1 MPRDSLRD
9 GGGSFWEE
17 GSDDRCHEVR
27 LGQSNMGRPPG
38 PAVRSGAVP
47 WKSQRGEVWPRFEER
62 QQQVGVVAGV
72 PKVHSEGSLCPDVG
86 ISRGLPL
93 CRAFA
98 QGCGHSHREQRGP
111 AGAIEPKGDVHQE
124 AGIRGSRSI
133 SPQATGAHPYGQEQV
148 GHSPTGQGQERTQ
161 DDAIDQEKSE
171 DRSDQGRGSNEHPR
185 GPIISQAWQSSD
197 SRSTGAG
204 DGSGL
209 RRLGAGAA
217 STQLLREK
225 TPEIDDDALLSQ
237 ETDESVGTYTH
248 KLTKEDRSKICAV
261 LKGVQEELDEC
272 FASIPTHKCDLLEV
286 CCGKDSGL
294 TQVVLENGGKAFRV
308 GYHNDMNLV
317 SDHGLQR
324 AKEFAR
330 IVKPKWMWISPTCG
344 PTSPIQNLN
353 QKSEQQIKN
362 LQTKV
367 RKSKKLTKACVE
379 LAKEQVERGGE
390 CVWEWPWVN
399 GGWDFRVVKEF
410 IKWLVDKGLFHR
422 VRLDGCQVDARTH
435 DTHEL
440 MLKPWKIITT
450 SEHMA
455 QCLDLRCTHDH
466 DHAPCMGHDRAHKS
480 ELYPRK
486 MCERVSRV
494 VLDYLHHSPH
504 ELETMF
510 VSDGNQDEFIGMTAE
525 EKGIPPLDA
534 SELKKMQEV
543 VRKLHVRSGHPSNR
557 ALMNTLRARGADPR
571 IVELA
576 QNHQCD
582 DCKEIA
588 LPVPHRHV
596 TLHQCTTLWHT
607 LQIDIAQLP
616 VANEVVHFLVM
627 CDEASHF
634 CNVAELFRHH
644 KQESRNA
651 TSQEVIKALEQ
662 VWFQN
667 HGPPNVV
674 RCDPEGCFR
683 GIALSDYL
691 SARGVELLPCAGE
704 DHGQIGTV
712 ERLINKIKTDARTL
726 LRSIDVDP
734 YIGILHVVGAHN
746 MLDRIGGYAPIQW
759 TYGRFPEADGR

>member
-1 MPRDSLRD
+1 M
-9 GGGSFWEE
+9 
-17 GSDDRCHEVR
+17 
-27 LGQSNMGRPPG
+27 
-38 PAVRSGAVP
+38 
-47 WKSQRGEVWPRFEER
+47 
-62 QQQVGVVAGV
+62 
-72 PKVHSEGSLCPDVG
+72 
-86 ISRGLPL
+86 
-93 CRAFA
+93 
-98 QGCGHSHREQRGP
+98 
-111 AGAIEPKGDVHQE
+111 
-124 AGIRGSRSI
+124 
-133 SPQATGAHPYGQEQV
+133 
-148 GHSPTGQGQERTQ
+148 
-161 DDAIDQEKSE
+161 
-171 DRSDQGRGSNEHPR
+171 
-185 GPIISQAWQSSD
+185 
-197 SRSTGAG
+197 
-204 DGSGL
+204 
-209 RRLGAGAA
+209 
-217 STQLLREK
+217 
-225 TPEIDDDALLSQ
+225 
-237 ETDESVGTYTH
+237 
-248 KLTKEDRSKICAV
+248 
-261 LKGVQEELDEC
+261 
-272 FASIPTHKCDLLEV
+272 
-286 CCGKDSGL
+286 
-294 TQVVLENGGKAFRV
+294 
-308 GYHNDMNLV
+308 
-317 SDHGLQR
+317 
-324 AKEFAR
+324 
-330 IVKPKWMWISPTCG
+330 KPKWMWISPTCG

-651 TSQEVIKALEQ
+651 
-662 VWFQN
+662 
-667 HGPPNVV
+667 V
-674 RCDPEGCFR
+674 R
-683 GIALSDYL
+683 
-691 SARGVELLPCAGE
+691 
-704 DHGQIGTV
+704 
-712 ERLINKIKTDARTL
+712 K
-726 LRSIDVDP
+726 
-734 YIGILHVVGAHN
+734 
-746 MLDRIGGYAPIQW
+746 
-759 TYGRFPEADGR
+759 

>member
-1 MPRDSLRD
+1 MATHIENKEAQQEPLNPKEMSTKK
-9 GGGSFWEE
+9 
-17 GSDDRCHEVR
+17 
-27 LGQSNMGRPPG
+27 LGYEAAEASALKQLEHIRMAKSKLDIAPQVKAKSAPKMT
-38 PAVRSGAVP
+38 PATK
-47 WKSQRGEVWPRFEER
+47 KSQRIDLTKDEV
-62 QQQVGVVAGV
+62 
-72 PKVHSEGSLCPDVG
+72 
-86 ISRGLPL
+86 
-93 CRAFA
+93 
-98 QGCGHSHREQRGP
+98 
-111 AGAIEPKGDVHQE
+111 
-124 AGIRGSRSI
+124 
-133 SPQATGAHPYGQEQV
+133 
-148 GHSPTGQGQERTQ
+148 PTSTL
-161 DDAIDQEKSE
+161 A
-171 DRSDQGRGSNEHPR
+171 
-185 GPIISQAWQSSD
+185 AWQSSD

-217 STQLLREK
+217 STQLLRER

-248 KLTKEDRSKICAV
+248 KLTKEDRPKICAV

-308 GYHNDMNLV
+308 GYRNDMNLV

-557 ALMNTLRARGADPR
+557 ALMNTLRARGADPQ

-627 CDEASHF
+627 CDGASYF

-651 TSQEVIKALEQ
+651 
-662 VWFQN
+662 
-667 HGPPNVV
+667 V
-674 RCDPEGCFR
+674 R
-683 GIALSDYL
+683 
-691 SARGVELLPCAGE
+691 
-704 DHGQIGTV
+704 
-712 ERLINKIKTDARTL
+712 K
-726 LRSIDVDP
+726 
-734 YIGILHVVGAHN
+734 
-746 MLDRIGGYAPIQW
+746 
-759 TYGRFPEADGR
+759 